1 MKETMNLRK
10 NAGLER
16 AIEIAVS
23 AHRGQV
29 DKAGA
34 PYILHPLR
42 VMLSLSTK
50 EERIVGVLHDLVE
63 DCEGWTFEK
72 LSEVGFSAEIIDAL
86 KSVTK
91 YDAIK
96 NPVLL
101 NRPSNNADE
110 TYEEFV
116 RRAAANR
123 IGAKVK
129 RADLIDNMDWSR
141 ITEPTAKD
149 LERMI
154 RYKKALAYL
163 DDQANQSQK

>member
-1 MKETMNLRK
+1 MNDAENIRK

-23 AHRGQV
+23 AHKGQV

-63 DCEGWTFEK
+63 DCEGWTFQR
-72 LSEVGFSAEIIDAL
+72 LSEAGFSAEIIDAL

-96 NPVLL
+96 NPIIPK
-101 NRPSNNADE
+101 RPDNNADE

-129 RADLIDNMDWSR
+129 RADLMDNMDWSR
-141 ITEPTAKD
+141 ITEPTIKD

-163 DDQANQSQK
+163 DNNTNASQE